1 MSSTHPE
8 LGTGSVG
15 RSGRSRRP
23 TGKALFLAVLLVI
36 LVGYTWLGFQM
47 EWVTPAGRIGAG
59 FFPRVVGSLG
69 ILITVVTLVQALRSG
84 RGNDEGAGL
93 EEDVGASPEDEVG
106 NADLGRHPWALVITV
121 AAGVVL
127 VATLTS
133 LGAIVASALFLFGML
148 WFLNRS
154 QLVTN
159 VLLSVLLP
167 LGLYLLFQTF
177 LNAGLPSGILPR
189 F

>member
-8 LGTGSVG
+8 LGAEPVG
-15 RSGRSRRP
+15 RSGGSRRP
-23 TGKALFLAVLLVI
+23 TGKALFLAVLLAV
-36 LVGYTWLGFQM
+36 LVGYTWLAFGM

-59 FFPRVVGSLG
+59 FFPRIVGSLG
-69 ILITVVTLVQALRSG
+69 ILVTVVTLLQTLRS
-84 RGNDEGAGL
+84 RQRDDEGAAL
-93 EEDVGASPEDEVG
+93 EEDVGGSPEDEIG
-106 NADLGRHPWALVITV
+106 NADLGHHPRALIIMIV
-121 AAGVVL
+121 AAVVL

-148 WFLNRS
+148 WFLNRGH
-154 QLVTN
+154 LVTN
-159 VLLSVLLP
+159 VLLSVGLP
-167 LGLYLLFQTF
+167 IGLYLLFQTV